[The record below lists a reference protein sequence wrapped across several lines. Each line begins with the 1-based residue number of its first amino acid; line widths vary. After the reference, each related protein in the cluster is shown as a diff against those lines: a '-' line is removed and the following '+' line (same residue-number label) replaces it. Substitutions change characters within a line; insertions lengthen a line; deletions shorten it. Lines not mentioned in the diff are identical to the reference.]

1 MKKQEKVN
9 RFEPGHTRVH
19 PSELRMLTRRDFLKF
34 TGLFGAGVAASS
46 SLLMPAT
53 SLLAQD
59 DMSEAV
65 VVYGATHEME
75 SIDPAVGYT
84 LWSRYVTDNVYD
96 SLFRFEGI
104 PPQVV
109 NHLAKSHEVSDD
121 GLEWIFHLEENVSFH
136 DGTMLT
142 ASDVKY
148 TFERMLAMGDSPS
161 FLWAATVDPD
171 QIEVI
176 DDHTLKLVLK
186 KQFGP
191 FLFTLPW
198 LYIVNEDLVR
208 ANEVDGD
215 WGRAWMRDNDAG
227 SGPFYIEEFDPAVR
241 IVHSWFEEYWKGWPE
256 DHLTGWVWEIHR
268 EPATLRQLL
277 ENGQVHMTDRLS
289 QIDYELVAALPQIN
303 VIEQV
308 TLSPGMV
315 KMNNQKEP
323 TSNVDFRRAMNYAF
337 DYQAAIAGV
346 LNGNGTRLTSPLPK
360 GFPGQIDISPYE
372 TNLDLAREH
381 LEKSG
386 YNPAELELVYN
397 YVGGAPIQQDF
408 GLVLQ
413 NSLQKLGINVVVEGL
428 PVGEYIGRLNAP
440 DTAAH
445 FNWIWA
451 SSDYPDA
458 EIIFFPQYHS
468 SNWGAWYSCTFYK
481 NERAD
486 ELIDLARVTVDEAAR
501 IEMYHELQQILIDD
515 AADIWVYAR
524 HFLMAMNMNVEGF
537 RYQPAGMDSSYFY
550 PMALLQ

>member
-34 TGLFGAGVAASS
+34 SGLFGAGVAAGS
-46 SLLMPAT
+46 SLLMPAS

-109 NHLAKSHEVSDD
+109 NHLAKSYEVSDD
-121 GLEWIFHLEENVSFH
+121 GLEWIFHLEEGVSFH

-161 FLWAATVDPD
+161 FLWADTVDPD

-176 DDHTLKLVLK
+176 DDHTVKVALK

-227 SGPFYIEEFDPAVR
+227 SGPFFIEEFDPAVR
-241 IVHSWFEEYWKGWPE
+241 IVHQWFEDYFKGWPE
-256 DHLTGWVWEIHR
+256 DHLTGWVWQIHR

-289 QIDYELVAALPQIN
+289 QIDYELVAALPHID

-323 TSNVDFRRAMNYAF
+323 TSNVDFRKAMSYAF
-337 DYQAAIAGV
+337 DYGAAIDGV
-346 LNGNGTRLTSPLPK
+346 LNGNGTRLTSPVPQ

-386 YNPAELELVYN
+386 LRSGRYR
-397 YVGGAPIQQDF
+397 
-408 GLVLQ
+408 
-413 NSLQKLGINVVVEGL
+413 
-428 PVGEYIGRLNAP
+428 IG
-440 DTAAH
+440 
-445 FNWIWA
+445 
-451 SSDYPDA
+451 
-458 EIIFFPQYHS
+458 
-468 SNWGAWYSCTFYK
+468 
-481 NERAD
+481 
-486 ELIDLARVTVDEAAR
+486 V
-501 IEMYHELQQILIDD
+501 
-515 AADIWVYAR
+515 
-524 HFLMAMNMNVEGF
+524 
-537 RYQPAGMDSSYFY
+537 
-550 PMALLQ
+550 